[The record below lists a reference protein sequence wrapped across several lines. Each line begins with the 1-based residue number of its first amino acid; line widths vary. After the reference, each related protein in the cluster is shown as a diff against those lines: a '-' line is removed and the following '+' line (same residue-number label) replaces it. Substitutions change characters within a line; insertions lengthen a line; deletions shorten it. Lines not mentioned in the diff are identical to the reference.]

1 MSDSNSN
8 LTEQDYSCKTSS
20 VISENKS
27 SSIAESWCKNLIESE
42 ASHSHRK
49 ALITEKNESINCE
62 SKTSQKKDTI
72 SKIDSIRDSKSEDN
86 KKEDS
91 KSEDR
96 KASESQIPSIMN
108 NSHIQHN
115 EDQKEAKESDN
126 NEEGSIPYK
135 VMEVLIKIKGQYNT
149 DVEAHKLFGDII
161 HERNISTDDPSIRK
175 AYNDQNEFTIMLK
188 NFERIVSK

>member
-8 LTEQDYSCKTSS
+8 LTEQDYSLKTKT

-27 SSIAESWCKNLIESE
+27 SSIAESWCENLIENE
-42 ASHSHRK
+42 ASHSH
-49 ALITEKNESINCE
+49 
-62 SKTSQKKDTI
+62 
-72 SKIDSIRDSKSEDN
+72 

-96 KASESQIPSIMN
+96 KASESQVPSIMN

-126 NEEGSIPYK
+126 NEEVSIPCK
-135 VMEVLIKIKGQYNT
+135 VMEVLIKIKGKYDT

-161 HERNISTDDPSIRK
+161 QERNISTDDPSVRK
-175 AYNDQNEFTIMLK
+175 AYNDQNAFRIMLK
-188 NFERIVSK
+188 NFEKIVSK